1 MVSYSRLRP
10 AMSRDDPRRCCG
22 VGAPRG
28 ACGAGLV
35 PVGSVPVVLMLS
47 PSGRQARV
55 ATDKEVL
62 LVPGRGG
69 VYHVTPRLSRLLYPC
84 LLLVAA
90 LAVEAVHG
98 GGEAVADD
106 RLDGVG

>member
-22 VGAPRG
+22 VAAPRG

-69 VYHVTPRLSRLLYPC
+69 VYHVIPRLSRLLSSSYFLSPP
-84 LLLVAA
+84 LPLKRFM
-90 LAVEAVHG
+90 AVVRPSLMIA
-98 GGEAVADD
+98 
-106 RLDGVG
+106 